1 MPVVSDHPRSLFSRH
16 RKTDLTKR
24 VNAENAVRQSSK
36 DSEINNNDNNVVT
49 WFFPIKFKS
58 LSYPALNQY
67 RRKSLGY
74 FDDQVTFYFK

>member
-49 WFFPIKFKS
+49 
-58 LSYPALNQY
+58 
-67 RRKSLGY
+67 
-74 FDDQVTFYFK
+74 